1 MKQCSYCGR
10 ENEDAA
16 GVCMEC
22 GTGFPS
28 STSVADLYSS
38 DPGGDLVVVRTF
50 NTMAEASLLAERLAV
65 VGIEACILE
74 TDTQPFARVVP
85 LDYATVR
92 VAAKD
97 REAAEEIAAE
107 MSTAMEVPATTG
119 LNDSLLP
126 YNRRELARRAMVVI
140 SIVIMIAPIIS
151 GIVVHSNRE
160 TAAMGPLFWLWA
172 LFSVCC
178 FFWVRYAFRR
188 FRLLAWACLSIG
200 MLQVITFF
208 CLFWTVDVPVN
219 AQRQPY
225 TPVYNNNS
233 HNW

>member
-1 MKQCSYCGR
+1 MKQCSYCGH

-16 GVCMEC
+16 GVCEEC

-28 STSVADLYSS
+28 PTPIVDPLSS
-38 DPGGDLVVVRTF
+38 DPGDDLVVVRTF
-50 NTMAEASLLAERLAV
+50 NTMAEASLLAAHLAAA
-65 VGIEACILE
+65 GIEACILE
-74 TDTQPFARVVP
+74 SDTQPFAKVVP

-119 LNDSLLP
+119 LSDSLLNSRP
-126 YNRRELARRAMVVI
+126 ELAGRAMVVI
-140 SIVIMIAPIIS
+140 SILIMIAPIIS
-151 GIVVHSNRE
+151 GIVVHSIRE

-178 FFWVRYAFRR
+178 FFCVRYAFRR
-188 FRLLAWACLSIG
+188 FRSLAWACLSIG
-200 MLQVITFF
+200 MLQVIAFA
-208 CLFWTVDVPVN
+208 CLFWTVDLPVN
-219 AQRQPY
+219 AQSQPY
-225 TPVYNNNS
+225 SPVYNNNS